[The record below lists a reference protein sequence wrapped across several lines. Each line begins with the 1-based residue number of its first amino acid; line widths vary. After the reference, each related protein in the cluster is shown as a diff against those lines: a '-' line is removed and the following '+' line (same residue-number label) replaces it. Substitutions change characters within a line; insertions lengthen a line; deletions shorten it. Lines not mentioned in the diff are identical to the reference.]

1 MKNPFKLRIKLVL
14 ILSSLIR
21 PSWGSR
27 EIAVSMVPRGKM
39 IEENGREFL
48 VKTTSGTKVIVEFH
62 RQGGL
67 QEASGKNLN
76 QGDDL
81 EPGDGLISLSTAA
94 QGFERPG
101 PRGYWTLEKDQV
113 LGWIYDFNL
122 GVVDA
127 KTGKLLERMNVAQD
141 P

>member
-1 MKNPFKLRIKLVL
+1 MRLEVKNPFKLRIKLVL

-81 EPGDGLISLSTAA
+81 EPGDGLI
-94 QGFERPG
+94 G
-101 PRGYWTLEKDQV
+101 
-113 LGWIYDFNL
+113 
-122 GVVDA
+122 
-127 KTGKLLERMNVAQD
+127 
-141 P
+141 